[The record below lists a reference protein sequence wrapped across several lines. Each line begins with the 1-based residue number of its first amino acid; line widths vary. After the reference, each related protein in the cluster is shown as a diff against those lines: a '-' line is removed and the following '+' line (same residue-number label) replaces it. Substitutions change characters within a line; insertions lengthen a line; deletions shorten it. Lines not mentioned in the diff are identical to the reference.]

1 MEILCSNLDSVL
13 VEKCFPR
20 YPGYLG
26 FEIMP
31 RVYEVGTC
39 QACRVLEQQTSRA
52 RTLPNQTKHAQ
63 SNSTD
68 CMFTIAS
75 RFLVTPDA
83 FLGISFLPS
92 ISLKGRTLEACGN
105 PIRLQATE
113 SAHHSSFPKPS
124 GTLRIGTT
132 ERTCQCRIDVNS
144 GAHPNP
150 KWKWEQ
156 NGFFFF
162 WINDRR
168 SAIKISDPCTS
179 RLIEDSFIL
188 ACWH

>member
-1 MEILCSNLDSVL
+1 MLKLRLCTCWKVL
-13 VEKCFPR
+13 SQVSR
-20 YPGYLG
+20 LSGLWDHAQSIWG
-26 FEIMP
+26 
-31 RVYEVGTC
+31 RHLS

-63 SNSTD
+63 SNSSD

-113 SAHHSSFPKPS
+113 AHIIPLFLKDLRNAPHWDDRPDMPVPDWCELRCPSKPEMEM
-124 GTLRIGTT
+124 GTKR
-132 ERTCQCRIDVNS
+132 
-144 GAHPNP
+144 
-150 KWKWEQ
+150 
-156 NGFFFF
+156 FFLFLDQ
-162 WINDRR
+162 WQT
-168 SAIKISDPCTS
+168 ISD
-179 RLIEDSFIL
+179 
-188 ACWH
+188 

>member
-1 MEILCSNLDSVL
+1 MLKLRLCTCWKVL
-13 VEKCFPR
+13 SQVSR
-20 YPGYLG
+20 LSGLWDHAQSIWG
-26 FEIMP
+26 
-31 RVYEVGTC
+31 RHLS

-63 SNSTD
+63 SNSSD

-105 PIRLQATE
+105 PILHASPVHIIPLFLKT
-113 SAHHSSFPKPS
+113 S

-132 ERTCQCRIDVNS
+132 DRTCQCRIDVNS

-162 WINDRR
+162 WDQWQM
-168 SAIKISDPCTS
+168 ISD
-179 RLIEDSFIL
+179 
-188 ACWH
+188 